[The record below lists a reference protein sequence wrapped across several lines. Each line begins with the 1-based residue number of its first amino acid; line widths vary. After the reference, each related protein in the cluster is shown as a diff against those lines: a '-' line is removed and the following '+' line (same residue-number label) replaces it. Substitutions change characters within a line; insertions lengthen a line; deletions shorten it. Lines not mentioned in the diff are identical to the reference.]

1 MIPILYDQNETEF
14 RTNGIGMMSDAV
26 SCYVD
31 FEVNGVYELEM
42 RYPVDGRRY
51 GDIQERS
58 LILAKPSPHAAPQ
71 PFRVYRIT
79 APMRGTVTVYARHI
93 AYDLIGIPVAP
104 FQAANAPAAM
114 QGLSEN
120 AAVDCPFT
128 FSTDKETAAAM
139 EVKVPKSIWSQLGG
153 SEGSVLDVY
162 GGEYAFDRFSVRLH
176 KRLGEDRGVAIRYGK
191 NLTTLEQDKNCA
203 NVYTGVYPYWA
214 NSDGALVTLPERILY
229 AEGNYD
235 HVRIMPLD
243 LSEAFEKAPTED
255 QLRSR
260 AVAYMKANN
269 IGVPDISWTIEF
281 VNLAQTEEY
290 KDKAILEEIHW
301 GDTVTV
307 ILPKTGINVS
317 ARAVKAR
324 HNVLLD
330 RYESVTLGKV
340 KANISDTIADNS
352 QKILLESQKRL
363 SADGKINAEL
373 AIQDGKINARVEKV
387 SGNPESFGWELLYDS
402 WTLKSS
408 GKDVLK
414 ATKDGIDI
422 TGKIIAL
429 TGKIGG
435 FDVLENYL
443 SYNSQTWDGNVSNG
457 IYIGQSGIQCGPAA
471 TGAQITPSGEFRG
484 ERGYF
489 RGNTSA
495 GSVQYGGNYGTFS
508 GYGLTSGTVT
518 GGSGGAISYGG
529 VSTYNTTSGI
539 NSSLSYAD
547 YANGVFSGWNTAAYC
562 KASVGAFTG
571 LTTSDLTYQGY
582 DVVWRTIKDGN
593 GLSQTVLA
601 RAS

>member
-1 MIPILYDQNETEF
+1 MIPILYDQNEKEF
-14 RTNGIGMMSDAV
+14 RTNGLGMLSDAV

-51 GDIQERS
+51 EDIQNRS
-58 LILAKPSPHAAPQ
+58 LILAKPSPFDRPQ

-79 APMRGTVTVYARHI
+79 APMRGTITVYARHI
-93 AYDLIGIPVAP
+93 AYDLMGIPVAP

-114 QGLSEN
+114 QGLSDN
-120 AAVDCPFT
+120 AAVVCPFT
-128 FSTDKETAAAM
+128 FSTEKETVAAM
-139 EVKVPKSIWSQLGG
+139 DVKVPKSIWSQLGG

-162 GGEYAFDRFSVRLH
+162 GGEYEFDRFSVRLH

-214 NSDGALVTLPERILY
+214 NADGALVTLQERILY
-229 AEGNYD
+229 ADGSFD

-243 LSEAFEKAPTED
+243 LSEDFEEAPTED
-255 QLRSR
+255 QLHSR

-269 IGVPDISWTIEF
+269 IGVPDISWTIGF

-307 ILPKTGINVS
+307 ILPKMGINVS

-352 QKILLESQKRL
+352 QKILIESQKRL

-373 AIQDGKINARVEKV
+373 AIQDGRIQAKVEK
-387 SGNPESFGWELLYDS
+387 SGGTPESFAWDMQVDHASFIATE
-402 WTLKSS
+402 KE
-408 GKDVLK
+408 VLRID
-414 ATKDGIDI
+414 KDGAVVR
-422 TGKIIAL
+422 GKIIAL
-429 TGKIGG
+429 TGEIGG
-435 FDVLENYL
+435 FEILKDYL
-443 SYNSQTWDGNVSNG
+443 SYNGQTWGGDVSNG

-495 GSVQYGGNYGTFS
+495 GNIQYGGGYGTLDGS
-508 GYGLTSGTVT
+508 GLTSHSVY
-518 GGSGGAISYGG
+518 GSQIG
-529 VSTYNTTSGI
+529 YNTISTAYTSSGI
-539 NSSLSYAD
+539 NTSLG
-547 YANGVFSGWNTAAYC
+547 YANFSDDVFNGNDTAGYVGTTNL
-562 KASVGAFTG
+562 KLDGHWLNRASV
-571 LTTSDLTYQGY
+571 
-582 DVVWRTIKDGN
+582 TISGVSLKYV
-593 GLSQTVLA
+593 SWI
-601 RAS
+601 

>member
-1 MIPILYDQNETEF
+1 MIPILYDQNEKEF
-14 RTNGIGMMSDAV
+14 RTNGLGMLSDAV

-31 FEVNGVYELEM
+31 FEINGVYELEM
-42 RYPVDGRRY
+42 RYPVDGKRY
-51 GDIQERS
+51 RDIQNRS
-58 LILAKPSPHAAPQ
+58 LILAKPSPFDRPQ

-93 AYDLIGIPVAP
+93 AYDLMGIPVAP
-104 FQAANAPAAM
+104 FQAANAQAAM
-114 QGLSEN
+114 QGLADN
-120 AAVDCPFT
+120 AAVDCPFA
-128 FSTDKETAAAM
+128 FSTEKETVAAM
-139 EVKVPKSIWSQLGG
+139 DVKVPKSIWNQLGG

-203 NVYTGVYPYWA
+203 NVYTGVYPYWTNA
-214 NSDGALVTLPERILY
+214 DGALVTLPERILY
-229 AEGNYD
+229 AEGNFD

-243 LSEAFEKAPTED
+243 LSEDFEEAPTED
-255 QLRSR
+255 SLRSR
-260 AVAYMKANN
+260 AASYMKANN
-269 IGVPDISWTIEF
+269 IGVPDISWTIGF
-281 VNLAQTEEY
+281 VSLAQTEEY

-307 ILPKTGINVS
+307 ILPKMGIHVS
-317 ARAVKAR
+317 ARAVKTR

-352 QKILLESQKRL
+352 QKILIESQKRI

-373 AIQDGKINARVEKV
+373 AVQDGKINAKVEKV

-414 ATKDGIDI
+414 ATKNGIDI

-435 FDVLENYL
+435 FDILENYL
-443 SYNSQTWDGNVSNG
+443 SYNGQTWGGGVSNG

-495 GSVQYGGNYGTFS
+495 GNVQYGGNYGTFS
-508 GYGLTSGTVT
+508 GYGLTAETVT
-518 GGSGGAISYGG
+518 GGSGGAISYRG
-529 VSTYNTTSGI
+529 VSTYNTTGGI
-539 NSSLSYAD
+539 NASLGYAD
-547 YANGVFSGWNTAAYC
+547 YANGVFNGWNAASYGSFNVLS
-562 KASVGAFTG
+562 ANSYF
-571 LTTSDLTYQGY
+571 SFQGY
-582 DVVWRTIKDGN
+582 DVSWRTIKDGN
-593 GLSQTVLA
+593 GLSQTVLV

>member
-14 RTNGIGMMSDAV
+14 RTNGLGMLSDAV

-58 LILAKPSPHAAPQ
+58 LILAKPSPHAEPQ

-93 AYDLIGIPVAP
+93 AYDLMGIPVAP

-114 QGLSEN
+114 QGLSDN

-128 FSTDKETAAAM
+128 FSTDKETVAAM
-139 EVKVPKSIWSQLGG
+139 EVKVPKSIWSQFGG

-162 GGEYAFDRFSVRLH
+162 GGEYEFDRFAVRLH
-176 KRLGEDRGVAIRYGK
+176 KRLGEDRGAAIRYGK

-203 NVYTGVYPYWA
+203 NVYTGVYPYWTNA
-214 NSDGALVTLPERILY
+214 DGALVTLPERILY
-229 AEGNYD
+229 AEGNFD
-235 HVRIMPLD
+235 HVRIMTLD
-243 LSEAFEKAPTED
+243 LSEDFEEAPTED

-260 AVAYMKANN
+260 AMSYMKANN
-269 IGVPDISWTIEF
+269 IGVPDISWTIGF

-307 ILPKTGINVS
+307 ILPKMGINVS

-330 RYESVTLGKV
+330 RYESITLGKV

-352 QKILLESQKRL
+352 QKILIESQKRL

-373 AIQDGKINARVEKV
+373 AIQDGKIQARVEKI
-387 SGNPESFGWELLYDS
+387 GGTPESFAWDMQTDHFS
-402 WTLKSS
+402 F
-408 GKDVLK
+408 V
-414 ATKDGIDI
+414 ATEKEVMRIDKDGAVVR
-422 TGKIIAL
+422 GKIIAL
-429 TGKIGG
+429 TGEIGG
-435 FDVLENYL
+435 FDIMADYL
-443 SYNSQTWDGNVSNG
+443 SYNGQTWNGSKSIGAYLGINGLQLGTKFKVDMYGNLYAASGTFEGNVYSKN
-457 IYIGQSGIQCGPAA
+457 I
-471 TGAQITPSGEFRG
+471 
-484 ERGYF
+484 
-489 RGNTSA
+489 
-495 GSVQYGGNYGTFS
+495 QYGGNCGTFS

>member
-1 MIPILYDQNETEF
+1 MSIPILYDQDEKDF
-14 RTNGIGMMSDAV
+14 RTNGLGMLSDAV

-51 GDIQERS
+51 EDIQNRS
-58 LILAKPSPHAAPQ
+58 LILAKPSPFYRPQ

-79 APMRGTVTVYARHI
+79 APMRGTITVYARHI
-93 AYDLIGIPVAP
+93 AYDLMGIPVAP
-104 FQAANAPAAM
+104 FQAENAPAAM
-114 QGLSEN
+114 QGLSDN
-120 AAVDCPFT
+120 AAVVCPFT
-128 FSTDKETAAAM
+128 FSTEKETVAAM
-139 EVKVPKSIWSQLGG
+139 DVKVPKSIWSQLGG

-162 GGEYAFDRFSVRLH
+162 GGEYEFDRFAIRLH
-176 KRLGEDRGVAIRYGK
+176 KRLGENRGVAIRYGK

-214 NSDGALVTLPERILY
+214 NADGALVTLPERILY

-243 LSEAFEKAPTED
+243 LSEAFENAPTVE

-260 AVAYMKANN
+260 AVSYMKANN
-269 IGVPDISWTIEF
+269 IGVPDISWTISF
-281 VNLAQTEEY
+281 VDLSKTAEY

-307 ILPKTGINVS
+307 ILPKMGIHVS
-317 ARAVKAR
+317 ARAVKTR

-330 RYESVTLGKV
+330 HYESVTLGKV

-352 QKILLESQKRL
+352 QKILLESQKRI
-363 SADGKINAEL
+363 SADGKLSAEL
-373 AIQDGKINARVEKV
+373 AIQDGKINAKVEKV

-435 FDVLENYL
+435 FDILENYL
-443 SYNSQTWDGNVSNG
+443 SYNGQTWGGSVSNG

-471 TGAQITPSGEFRG
+471 TGAQISPSGEFRG

-495 GSVQYGGNYGTFS
+495 GSIQYGGNYGTFNGS
-508 GYGLTSGTVT
+508 GLTAETVT
-518 GGSGGAISYGG
+518 GGSGGAISYRG
-529 VSTYNTTSGI
+529 VSTYNTTGGI
-539 NSSLSYAD
+539 NASLGYAD
-547 YANGVFSGWNTAAYC
+547 YANGVFNGWNAASYGSFNVLS
-562 KASVGAFTG
+562 ANSYF
-571 LTTSDLTYQGY
+571 SFQGY
-582 DVVWRTIKDGN
+582 DVSWRTIKDGN
-593 GLSQTVLA
+593 GLSQTVLV

>member
-1 MIPILYDQNETEF
+1 MIPILYDHSEKEF
-14 RTNGIGMMSDAV
+14 RTNGLGMLSDAV

-42 RYPVDGRRY
+42 RYPVDGRRFA
-51 GDIQERS
+51 DIQERS
-58 LILAKPSPHAAPQ
+58 QILAKPSPHAAPQ

-79 APMRGTVTVYARHI
+79 APMRGTITVYARHI
-93 AYDLIGIPVAP
+93 AYDLMGIPVAP

-114 QGLSEN
+114 QGLSDN

-128 FSTDKETAAAM
+128 FSTDKETVAAM

-162 GGEYAFDRFSVRLH
+162 GGEYEFDRFAVRLH

-203 NVYTGVYPYWA
+203 NVYTGVYPYWT

-229 AEGNYD
+229 AEGNFD
-235 HVRIMPLD
+235 HVRIMTLD
-243 LSEAFEKAPTED
+243 LSEEFEEAPTED

-260 AVAYMKANN
+260 AVAYMKNNN
-269 IGVPDISWTIEF
+269 IGVPDISWTIGF

-307 ILPKTGINVS
+307 ILPKMGINVS

-352 QKILLESQKRL
+352 QKILIESQKRL

-373 AIQDGKINARVEKV
+373 AIQDGKIQARVEKI
-387 SGNPESFGWELLYDS
+387 GGTPESFAWDMQTDHFS
-402 WTLKSS
+402 F
-408 GKDVLK
+408 V
-414 ATKDGIDI
+414 ATEKEVMRIDKDGAVVR
-422 TGKIIAL
+422 GKIIAL
-429 TGKIGG
+429 TGEIGG
-435 FDVLENYL
+435 FDIMEDYL
-443 SYNSQTWDGNVSNG
+443 SYNGQTWNGSKSIGAYLGINGLQLGTKFKVDMYGNLYAASGTFEGNVYAKN
-457 IYIGQSGIQCGPAA
+457 I
-471 TGAQITPSGEFRG
+471 
-484 ERGYF
+484 
-489 RGNTSA
+489 
-495 GSVQYGGNYGTFS
+495 QYGGNCGTFS

>member
-1 MIPILYDQNETEF
+1 MIPILYEHSERDF
-14 RTNGIGMMSDAV
+14 RTNGLGMLSDAV

-51 GDIQERS
+51 GDIQDRS
-58 LILAKPSPHAAPQ
+58 LILAKPSPHAEPQ

-93 AYDLIGIPVAP
+93 AYDLMGIPVAP

-114 QGLSEN
+114 QGLSDN

-128 FSTDKETAAAM
+128 FSTEKETVAAM

-162 GGEYAFDRFSVRLH
+162 GGEYAFDRFAVRLH

-214 NSDGALVTLPERILY
+214 NADGALVTLPERILY
-229 AEGNYD
+229 AEGNFD

-243 LSEAFEKAPTED
+243 LSEDFEEAPTED

-269 IGVPDISWTIEF
+269 IGIPDISWTIGF

-307 ILPKTGINVS
+307 ILPKMGINVS

-373 AIQDGKINARVEKV
+373 AIQNGKINAKVEKV

-422 TGKIIAL
+422 TGKIVAL
-429 TGKIGG
+429 TGKIGPLDILG
-435 FDVLENYL
+435 DYL
-443 SYNSQTWDGNVSNG
+443 SYNGQTWDGSK
-457 IYIGQSGIQCGPAA
+457 S
-471 TGAQITPSGEFRG
+471 TGAYLGPEGWQMGTKFQVDMQGNVYCGNIYAASGTFE
-484 ERGYF
+484 
-489 RGNTSA
+489 GNVYA
-495 GSVQYGGNYGTFS
+495 GNIQYGDGYGTLDGS
-508 GYGLTSGTVT
+508 GLTSHSVY
-518 GGSGGAISYGG
+518 GSQI
-529 VSTYNTTSGI
+529 VYNTISTAYTSSGI
-539 NSSLSYAD
+539 NTSLG
-547 YANGVFSGWNTAAYC
+547 YANFSDDVFNGNDTAGYVGTTNL
-562 KASVGAFTG
+562 KLDGHWLNRASV
-571 LTTSDLTYQGY
+571 
-582 DVVWRTIKDGN
+582 TISGVSLKYV
-593 GLSQTVLA
+593 SWV
-601 RAS
+601 

>member
-1 MIPILYDQNETEF
+1 MIPILYDQNEKEF
-14 RTNGIGMMSDAV
+14 RTNGLGMLSDAV

-51 GDIQERS
+51 EDIQNRS
-58 LILAKPSPHAAPQ
+58 LILAKPSPFDRPQ

-79 APMRGTVTVYARHI
+79 APMRGTITVYARHI
-93 AYDLIGIPVAP
+93 AYDLMGIPVAP

-114 QGLSEN
+114 QGLSDN
-120 AAVDCPFT
+120 AAVVCPFT
-128 FSTDKETAAAM
+128 FSTEKETVAAM
-139 EVKVPKSIWSQLGG
+139 DVKVPKSIWSQLGG

-162 GGEYAFDRFSVRLH
+162 GGEYEFDRFAVRLH

-214 NSDGALVTLPERILY
+214 NADGAMVTLSERILY
-229 AEGNYD
+229 AEGNFD

-243 LSEAFEKAPTED
+243 LSEAFEEAPTED

-269 IGVPDISWTIEF
+269 IGVPDISWTIGF

-307 ILPKTGINVS
+307 ILPKMGIHVS

-352 QKILLESQKRL
+352 QKILIESQKRL

-373 AIQDGKINARVEKV
+373 AIQDGRIQAKVEK
-387 SGNPESFGWELLYDS
+387 SGGTPESFAWDMQVDHASFIATE
-402 WTLKSS
+402 KE
-408 GKDVLK
+408 VLRID
-414 ATKDGIDI
+414 KDGAVVR
-422 TGKIIAL
+422 GKIIAL
-429 TGKIGG
+429 TGEIGG
-435 FDVLENYL
+435 FEILKDYL
-443 SYNSQTWDGNVSNG
+443 SYNGQTWGGDVSNG

-495 GSVQYGGNYGTFS
+495 GSIQHGGNYGTFS
-508 GYGLTSGTVT
+508 GYGLTAETVT
-518 GGSGGAISYGG
+518 GGSGGAISYRG
-529 VSTYNTTSGI
+529 VSTYNTTGGI
-539 NSSLSYAD
+539 NASLGYAD
-547 YANGVFSGWNTAAYC
+547 YANGVFNGWNAASYGSFNVLS
-562 KASVGAFTG
+562 ANSYF
-571 LTTSDLTYQGY
+571 SFQGY
-582 DVVWRTIKDGN
+582 DISWRTIKDGN
-593 GLSQTVLA
+593 GLSQTVLV